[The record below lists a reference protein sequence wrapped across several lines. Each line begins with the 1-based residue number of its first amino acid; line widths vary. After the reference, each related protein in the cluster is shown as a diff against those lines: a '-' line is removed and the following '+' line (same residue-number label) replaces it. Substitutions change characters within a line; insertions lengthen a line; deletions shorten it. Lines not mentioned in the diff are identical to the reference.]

1 MDKTICL
8 YFQVHQPLRLR
19 QYRFFDIGL
28 KHDYYDEF
36 ANRSIMRKVA
46 NRCYLPMNRVLMELI
61 SEHGKAFKVSF
72 SISGMAIEQFEKYAP
87 EVLDSFR
94 ELAQTGCVE
103 WLSETY
109 PHSLAS
115 LQDPSEFEA
124 QVREHKKT
132 IESHF
137 GQTPVAFRNTELIY
151 SDAIGQQVAD
161 MGYTTMLI
169 EGARHVLGWK
179 SPNFIYTNPQRP
191 KLKLLLKNYRLS
203 DDIAFRFS
211 DRAWDQW
218 PLTAEKYAGWL
229 LDAASKGDIVNLFM
243 DYETFG
249 EHQCAET
256 GIFAFF
262 RYLPEQIFAHSDFA
276 FLTPSEATQKHL
288 PIAPLHVPYPISWAD
303 EERDTSAWLGNELQ
317 NEAFTQLYK
326 LSEKIHDNDLLHEF
340 RCLQASDHFY
350 YMCTKFFSDGAVHKY
365 FNPYATPY
373 EAFINY
379 MNILSDFTICVD
391 NHFKKS
397 AVEDAVAQEKPATA
411 PNNLNTTVN
420 GKKQRIKKTAPKKAV
435 VEEPKP
441 VKTKALPKK
450 TAVKNAAP
458 KKAAVV
464 KKETPKKATPKKK

>member
-1 MDKTICL
+1 MNKTICL

-46 NRCYLPMNRVLMELI
+46 TRCYLPMNRVLMDLI
-61 SEHGKAFKVSF
+61 GEHGTAFKVSF

-87 EVLDSFR
+87 DVLESFR

-103 WLSETY
+103 LLSETY

-115 LQDPSEFEA
+115 LQDPAEFAA
-124 QVREHKKT
+124 QVQEHKRT
-132 IESHF
+132 IERQF

-151 SDAIGQQVAD
+151 SDDIGRQVAD
-161 MGYTTMLI
+161 MGYATMLV

-179 SPNFIYTNPQRP
+179 SPNFIYTNPYRP

-211 DRAWDQW
+211 NRAWDQW
-218 PLTAEKYAGWL
+218 PLTAEKYTDWL
-229 LDAASKGDIVNLFM
+229 IDAASKGDIVNLFM

-249 EHQCAET
+249 EHQPAET

-262 RYLPEQIFAHSDFA
+262 RNLPAQLFARSDFA
-276 FLTPSEATQKHL
+276 FLTPTEAAQKHL
-288 PIAPLHVPYPISWAD
+288 PVAPLHVPYPISWAD
-303 EERDTSAWLGNELQ
+303 EERDTSAWMGNELQ
-317 NEAFTQLYK
+317 NEAVTQLYK
-326 LSEKIHDNDLLHEF
+326 LSDKIHDSELLHDF
-340 RCLQASDHFY
+340 RSLQASDHFY

-379 MNILSDFTICVD
+379 MNVLSDF
-391 NHFKKS
+391 
-397 AVEDAVAQEKPATA
+397 AVRVESHAQERTTENAGGRKKAAAAPKKATLEEPAAKAKTA
-411 PNNLNTTVN
+411 AKKAPAKKAPVKKTTV
-420 GKKQRIKKTAPKKAV
+420 KKEVPAKKNVAKKTAPKEK
-435 VEEPKP
+435 
-441 VKTKALPKK
+441 
-450 TAVKNAAP
+450 
-458 KKAAVV
+458 
-464 KKETPKKATPKKK
+464 